1 VDTQQWWDSLSPEA
15 QDALARDP
23 HGPVPAGVADEV
35 TATGRAWSA
44 SWESDYV
51 RREND
56 RHFLAP
62 ELAQFVD
69 ENNASLLQRL
79 KEGSAEF
86 RDATDRVPSG
96 GDGPDDDDPN
106 LVAYQADW
114 GHARARGLP
123 LPAGD

>member
-23 HGPVPAGVADEV
+23 HGAVPAGVVDEV

-51 RREND
+51 RRD
-56 RHFLAP
+56 DDQHFLAP
-62 ELAQFVD
+62 ELARFVD

-79 KEGSAEF
+79 REGSAEF
-86 RDATDRVPSG
+86 RETADREPVGEAAPA
-96 GDGPDDDDPN
+96 DDDPN

-114 GHARARGLP
+114 RHAKARGLP
-123 LPAGD
+123 LPTEK